1 MLNTEIL
8 STIFG
13 LLAGSGALLAG
24 MGFAYAQLKRG
35 GSEADSK
42 TIASL
47 KEYIDTLEEKNK
59 RLTEEK
65 SRLINSHQMQLTELN
80 KAIGVLQGRFDEQT
94 KQLEIYKQLIQGR
107 DPEHM
112 QVLKEIKEAL
122 QRLDDKSENNQDRN
136 KGIDEAASKVWVEEP
151 KK

>member
-1 MLNTEIL
+1 MINIETV
-8 STIFG
+8 STLIGVF
-13 LLAGSGALLAG
+13 AGAGVLFAG
-24 MGFAYAQLKRG
+24 MGFAYAQYKRG

-65 SRLINSHQMQLTELN
+65 SQLINSHQTQLTELN

-107 DPEHM
+107 NPEQM
-112 QVLKEIKEAL
+112 NLLKEIKEVL
-122 QRLDDKSENNQDRN
+122 QRIDDKSKTNQDRN
-136 KGIDEAASKVWVEEP
+136 KNIDRAAVKTLEERAQ
-151 KK
+151 

>member
-1 MLNTEIL
+1 MINIETV
-8 STIFG
+8 STLIGVF
-13 LLAGSGALLAG
+13 AGAG
-24 MGFAYAQLKRG
+24 VLFAGVGFAYAQYKRG

-65 SRLINSHQMQLTELN
+65 SQLINSHQTQLTELN

-94 KQLEIYKQLIQGR
+94 RQLEIYKQLIQGR

-136 KGIDEAASKVWVEEP
+136 KGIDEAASRVWTEKTE
-151 KK
+151 

>member
-1 MLNTEIL
+1 VLNTEIL

-35 GSEADSK
+35 GSEADTK

-65 SRLINSHQMQLTELN
+65 SQLINSHQTQLTELN

-94 KQLEIYKQLIQGR
+94 RQLEIYKQLIQGR

-112 QVLKEIKEAL
+112 RVLKEIKEVL
-122 QRLDDKSENNQDRN
+122 QRLDDKSKNNQDRN
-136 KGIDEAASKVWVEEP
+136 KGIDEAASRVWTEKTE
-151 KK
+151 